1 MKIIRRQLWG
11 SEIFRETF
19 MGDRKYFTVFY
30 GFQSVLGIIQQL
42 CYGGVEI
49 VLTEFLG
56 VRIFFDGI
64 YGGLKFFGVIWGP
77 DIVGHY

>member
-1 MKIIRRQLWG
+1 
-11 SEIFRETF
+11 

-30 GFQSVLGIIQQL
+30 GFQSVLGIIQQF

-56 VRIFFDGI
+56 VRIFLMEFT
-64 YGGLKFFGVIWGP
+64 GVLNFSG
-77 DIVGHY
+77 